1 MVILGDPAYPALPWL
16 MKPYRVNLH
25 TTPAQ
30 HNFNYQQSR
39 ALIVVENA
47 FGRLKGRWRCLLK
60 RLDMQ
65 VDKVAV
71 AVGACVVLHNI
82 CETFGDYCLEDW
94 EQVASEDDLINSAQD
109 GRNTSRQAA
118 ASSIRDAIKN
128 YLNTH

>member
-1 MVILGDPAYPALPWL
+1 M
-16 MKPYRVNLH
+16 
-25 TTPAQ
+25 
-30 HNFNYQQSR
+30 
-39 ALIVVENA
+39 VVENA
-47 FGRLKGRWRCLLK
+47 FGRLKGRRRCLLK

-94 EQVASEDDLINSAQD
+94 EQVASEDDVINSAQD
-109 GRNTSRQAA
+109 GRNTSTRQAD

>member
-1 MVILGDPAYPALPWL
+1 MIPYP
-16 MKPYRVNLH
+16 VNPH
-25 TTPAQ
+25 TTAAQ
-30 HNFNYQQSR
+30 HNFNYGQSR
-39 ALIVVENA
+39 ARMVVENA

-60 RLDMQ
+60 HLDVQ

-82 CETFGDYCLEDW
+82 CETFGDYCFEDW
-94 EQVASEDDLINSAQD
+94 VLSIQPQD

>member
-1 MVILGDPAYPALPWL
+1 MPF
-16 MKPYRVNLH
+16 K
-25 TTPAQ
+25 
-30 HNFNYQQSR
+30 
-39 ALIVVENA
+39 
-47 FGRLKGRWRCLLK
+47 
-60 RLDMQ
+60 
-65 VDKVAV
+65 KVAV

-118 ASSIRDAIKN
+118 ASSIRDVIKN

>member
-1 MVILGDPAYPALPWL
+1 M
-16 MKPYRVNLH
+16 
-25 TTPAQ
+25 
-30 HNFNYQQSR
+30 
-39 ALIVVENA
+39 VVENA

-65 VDKVAV
+65 VDKVAI

-82 CETFGDYCLEDW
+82 CEIFGDYCLEDW
-94 EQVASEDDLINSAQD
+94 EQVASEDDVINSAPD

-118 ASSIRDAIKN
+118 ASSIRDAIKD